1 MKLRFNDSVSI
12 MIDGP
17 LRIIHLEDGYYVV
30 GDGYCIA
37 VDTRAEG
44 EQTIEQIVEI
54 KGIE

>member
-1 MKLRFNDSVSI
+1 